1 VSSSTNKFVPCLQE
15 FVGYETSKM
24 REVISVQLNSEIK
37 DSMKKSK
44 EYMDISLVQV
54 QQKAAEYVNS
64 CLNEKLESIEQTNV
78 LLSFF
83 LVDVY

>member
-1 VSSSTNKFVPCLQE
+1 
-15 FVGYETSKM
+15 M

-64 CLNEKLESIEQTNV
+64 CLNEKLEAIEQTNV

-83 LVDVY
+83 LLGVY